1 MTKVE
6 KPKTSGHEGAKRV
19 AKNTGFL
26 FARMAITVFISLY
39 TTRLI
44 LGALGVDDF
53 GIYILVGGLIALL
66 GFLNSSMATA
76 TQRFM
81 SFAQGAGE
89 IDNVK
94 RIFNMSTLLHAGI
107 AIIVVIVL
115 EIAGYFFFNGLL
127 NIAVDR
133 LEVANWV
140 YQFMVVSTFFTIISV
155 PYAAVIISHENMRF
169 YAVLGIVESILKLAI
184 ALYITYGAMNLPVGL
199 SISAENFGII
209 YSTFDNLIIYGFL
222 MAVLSVVMI
231 IVRRVYCHRKYAEC
245 KFNFKKYYDKN
256 LFKQISHFAGW
267 SFLGASSSMIANY
280 GQGIV
285 INVFFGTA
293 VNAAQGIA
301 VQVGGQLGVL
311 SNMLIKALN
320 PMIVKSEG
328 SGDRALMLK
337 ATMMGSKVSFFLSM
351 ALYIPMLIEMPY
363 ILNIWLKNVPDFA
376 VMFCK
381 LLLIRSLIEQIFIPL
396 ASAIAAEGNIK
407 RYQVVASVLTFLPL
421 PISYMFFKFSYP
433 AYTLYVIFVIYSIIA
448 SAVILY
454 YAKKNCQLVVI
465 EFLISVISRCVV
477 AFLLV
482 LLFSLFPY
490 FLIDSGFIRF
500 LSVMLVNFCGYFI
513 IVFFIGFSS
522 DERIQIIQLG
532 TDLINKLGIRKS
544 SLAK

>member
-1 MTKVE
+1 MTSQGNE
-6 KPKTSGHEGAKRV
+6 SAKRV
-19 AKNTGFL
+19 AKNTGIL
-26 FARMAITVFISLY
+26 YIRMALTVFISLY
-39 TTRLI
+39 STRLI
-44 LGALGVDDF
+44 LGALGVNDF
-53 GIYILVGGLIALL
+53 GLYALVGGLIAML
-66 GFLNSSMATA
+66 GFLNSSMAAA

-81 SFAQGAGE
+81 SFAQGAGD

-94 RIFNMSTLLHAGI
+94 RIFNMSTLLHVGI

-140 YQFMVVSTFFTIISV
+140 YQFMVISTFFTIIAV
-155 PYAAVIISHENMRF
+155 PYEAVITSHENMLF
-169 YAVLGIVESILKLAI
+169 YAVVGVVESILKLAI

-199 SISAENFGII
+199 SISTENLGII

-222 MAVLSVVMI
+222 MAVLSVTML

-245 KFNFKKYYDKN
+245 EFNFKKYYDKN

-267 SFLGASSSMIANY
+267 SFLGSASSLIANY
-280 GQGIV
+280 GQGFV
-285 INVFFGTA
+285 LNVFFGTA
-293 VNAAQGIA
+293 INAAQGVA
-301 VQVGGQLGVL
+301 AQVSGQL
-311 SNMLIKALN
+311 SSIANTLITALN
-320 PMIVKSEG
+320 PMIAKSEG
-328 SGDRALMLK
+328 AGNRILMLK

-363 ILNIWLKNVPDFA
+363 ILNVWLKNVPDFT
-376 VMFCK
+376 VIFCQ
-381 LLLIRSLIEQIFIPL
+381 LLLIRSLIEQLFIPL

-421 PISYMFFKFSYP
+421 PISYMFFKLGHP
-433 AYTLYVIFVIYSIIA
+433 AYTLYIIFVLYSIIA

-454 YAKKNCQLVVI
+454 YAKKNCQLPVI
-465 EFLISVISRCVV
+465 EFLINVTSRCAA

-482 LLFSLFPY
+482 LLFSLIPY
-490 FLIDSGFIRF
+490 FLIDAGFIRI
-500 LSVMLVNFCGYFI
+500 LSVMLMNICGYFI

-522 DERIQIIQLG
+522 DERIKIKQLG
-532 TDLINKLGIRKS
+532 TDLINKLGIMKL
-544 SLAK
+544 SLTK